1 MDEEET
7 VQRDL
12 SETPLEAPQPK
23 KRGRPKKEREMEQVD
38 VTISSKG
45 KEKTFTASRPKRTPK
60 EQPQQEPPQQEQPT
74 QRGQYYNFHHQNPS
88 NRHNAFR
95 AIMSAW

>member
-12 SETPLEAPQPK
+12 SEPPLETPPQPK
-23 KRGRPKKEREMEQVD
+23 KRGRPRKEREMEQVD

-60 EQPQQEPPQQEQPT
+60 EQPQEPPQEPP

-88 NRHNAFR
+88 DRHNAFR